1 VNKTIL
7 NIKEGKGAELS
18 LSNDP
23 GLVSKIDSTM
33 INVNEASSRLNDN
46 LEVFK
51 TQLSVSRIL
60 QKRKKKLREQE
71 K

>member
-7 NIKEGKGAELS
+7 NIKEGKGALNY

-33 INVNEASSRLNDN
+33 INVNEASG
-46 LEVFK
+46 
-51 TQLSVSRIL
+51 
-60 QKRKKKLREQE
+60 
-71 K
+71 

>member
-1 VNKTIL
+1 
-7 NIKEGKGAELS
+7 
-18 LSNDP
+18 
-23 GLVSKIDSTM
+23 M

-60 QKRKKKLREQE
+60 QKTRKKKLREQE